1 MPKIPGNN
9 LCILFRPIVTIGKNP
24 LGYISFLLV
33 VREVLEII
41 DFTIQT
47 FVRLFVFTSFAYKKK
62 KNYCEDNFISM
73 FKDTTRHK

>member
-47 FVRLFVFTSFAYKKK
+47 FVRLKAVGVKLVYL
-62 KNYCEDNFISM
+62 
-73 FKDTTRHK
+73 

>member
-47 FVRLFVFTSFAYKKK
+47 FVRL
-62 KNYCEDNFISM
+62 
-73 FKDTTRHK
+73 